1 MPQPVLSLAPP
12 CLPNGGAS
20 RQYENVWLRATLTP
34 HICDEC
40 GRVIEKGEHY
50 ERARGVWGHQFL
62 RFKCC
67 ELCADLR
74 EYTARHVPGFCWEH
88 GSVVRGS
95 LDALRDVYGEK
106 PGVWFG
112 GARIAVRARI
122 LARPTL
128 DEARR
133 KRMVEEMTMP
143 TLEELLGEMTCDSE
157 NRIGGSE
164 PR

>member
-1 MPQPVLSLAPP
+1 MPMPVLSLAPP

-20 RQYENVWLRATLTP
+20 RQYENVWLHATHASHL
-34 HICDEC
+34 CDEC
-40 GRVIEKGEHY
+40 GRIIEKGEHY

-67 ELCADLR
+67 SICADLR
-74 EYTARHVPGFCWEH
+74 DYTALHVPGFCWEH
-88 GSVVRGS
+88 GSIVGGS
-95 LDALRDVYGEK
+95 LDALRDVFGIK

-112 GARIAVRARI
+112 GARLAVRARI

-128 DEARR
+128 DAERR
-133 KRMVEEMTMP
+133 KREVRELKVP
-143 TLEELLGEMTCDSE
+143 TLEELLGETTCDSG
-157 NRIGGSE
+157 NKIGGLE